1 MNDGKQKLLYDDFQP
16 PDKGQ
21 RQRWRKH
28 DKENNIV
35 ELKPF
40 SLIVV
45 ELFYLRTD
53 LTATN
58 NYVHYRLN
66 PRLFLFN
73 YLLGL

>member
-45 ELFYLRTD
+45 E
-53 LTATN
+53 
-58 NYVHYRLN
+58 
-66 PRLFLFN
+66 FLFEN
-73 YLLGL
+73 RSNSNK